1 LLYITNESNED
12 VNMIQKYQDFI
23 DILKVAL
30 PIYKNDYSK
39 IYIKDIIVRT
49 LRMVEAVI
57 PLDVSVEAQ
66 KKSRF
71 NGDWITIPIQLAK
84 TKQEKRNER
93 F

>member
-1 LLYITNESNED
+1 
-12 VNMIQKYQDFI
+12 
-23 DILKVAL
+23 
-30 PIYKNDYSK
+30 
-39 IYIKDIIVRT
+39 
-49 LRMVEAVI
+49 MVEAVI